1 MSMSDPI
8 ADLLTR
14 IRNAHIARLDSLEV
28 RYSKLKADIVE
39 LMKHEGF
46 VTDVEVIH
54 DGPKKE
60 LSIQL
65 KYYGEKEP
73 AIRGLKRISRPG
85 LRNYVKATDVPRVLD
100 GLGVAIL
107 STSSGILTDRQ
118 ARRKKVGGEVLCHL
132 W

>member
-1 MSMSDPI
+1 MDPI
-8 ADLLTR
+8 ANMLTCV
-14 IRNAHIARLDSLEV
+14 RNASQAQMDEVAVPHSKVKENIARI
-28 RYSKLKADIVE
+28 LKREGYIAEFGVE
-39 LMKHEGF
+39 G
-46 VTDVEVIH
+46 DQ
-54 DGPKKE
+54 KKT
-60 LSIQL
+60 LKMTL
-65 KYYGEKEP
+65 KYVGRRGVIE
-73 AIRGLKRISRPG
+73 GLKRISRPG